1 MAVTKTVFNLSWRGL
16 AKIIRV
22 FEKIVEN
29 LIFSIIRL
37 PKRGLQTARK
47 MIGYVLN
54 VYVLF
59 WCLKALQKR
68 VVDPLLELTIGMS
81 TLNGWKNER
90 TTRYIMDES
99 TAPGTVKSDKQLDH
113 TNNDARHVE
122 PTLDQLKVSLP

>member
-29 LIFSIIRL
+29 LIFSIINL
-37 PKRGLQTARK
+37 PKRGLQTAK
-47 MIGYVLN
+47 KLIGYVLN

-99 TAPGTVKSDKQLDH
+99 TAPGTVKSGTQLGD